1 MLAIVYRTLTMNGGP
16 YSELEFLILAMVGN
30 GVSSGYAM
38 RKQMNSWRGSRWSSE
53 SGSVYRVLRR
63 LETDGLVNEARRV
76 GVPNRERTEYELTS
90 NGETVLQSWLGFP
103 PDRSE
108 FGYLVDPIRTRAYF
122 IHRLKP
128 NEQVRVVKSWIAEG
142 KSYVAELERDVIEKP
157 RDALTDAAFSNLIY
171 LARARQEWLK
181 KLLATVRAQHRSAE
195 EVPEPVTTS

>member
-1 MLAIVYRTLTMNGGP
+1 MNGGP

-30 GVSSGYAM
+30 GISSGYAM

-90 NGETVLQSWLGFP
+90 NGETVLQNWLSFP
-103 PDRSE
+103 PDRAE

-122 IHRLKP
+122 IDRLKP
-128 NEQVRVVKSWIAEG
+128 AEQVRVVKGWLGEG
-142 KSYVAELERDVIEKP
+142 KSFVAELERDLVEKP
-157 RDALTDAAFSNLIY
+157 RSPLADAAFLNLIY
-171 LARARQEWLK
+171 LARARQDWLK
-181 KLLATVRAQHRSAE
+181 KLLATIRAQNKGADE
-195 EVPEPVTTS
+195 GADAPEPAATS